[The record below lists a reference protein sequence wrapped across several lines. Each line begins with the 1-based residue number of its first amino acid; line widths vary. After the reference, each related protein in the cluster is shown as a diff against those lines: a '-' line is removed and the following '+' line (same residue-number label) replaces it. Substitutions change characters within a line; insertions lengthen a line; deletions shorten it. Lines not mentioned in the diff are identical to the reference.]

1 MDEPRKN
8 RRILTIPNALS
19 MLRILMVP
27 GIVWL
32 YVFKEDTAG
41 ALILVALSALTDVV
55 DGRIARRF
63 DMVSDL
69 GKALDPIADK
79 LTQGALAVC
88 LALRYPLLWAL
99 VAWLAVKEVTTGI
112 FGLLLVK
119 KEKPV
124 HSAKWHGKVTT
135 VLLYGS
141 MMLMLLVPDLPAWI
155 ADTLIL
161 VCMAVMT
168 VSFVLYL
175 RDYIGRLKSDKEEEE
190 EEE

>member
-1 MDEPRKN
+1 MNDSSGKS
-8 RRILTIPNALS
+8 RIFTIPNVLS
-19 MLRILMVP
+19 MVRILLIP

-32 YVFKEDTAG
+32 YAVRGDTVG

-63 DMVSDL
+63 NMVSDL

-88 LALRYPLLWAL
+88 LALRYPLLWVL

-112 FGLLLVK
+112 LGLMLVK

-124 HSAKWHGKVTT
+124 HSAKWHGKVSTI
-135 VLLYGS
+135 LLYGS
-141 MMLMLLVPDLPAWI
+141 MMLMLLVPTLPTWVAN
-155 ADTLIL
+155 TLIL

-175 RDYIGRLKSDKEEEE
+175 RDYIGRLNSEEKEEE
-190 EEE
+190 